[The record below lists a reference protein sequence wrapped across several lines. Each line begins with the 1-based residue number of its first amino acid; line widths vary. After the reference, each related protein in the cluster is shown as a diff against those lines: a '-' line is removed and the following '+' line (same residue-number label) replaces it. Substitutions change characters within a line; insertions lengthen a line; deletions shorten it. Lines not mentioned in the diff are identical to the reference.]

1 MDSLWV
7 VPKIVYGGRLKRQ
20 TAMGWELCTSLLHS
34 LPHTHVNSKGN
45 RPTNLRKATVPNE
58 CPQSIESL
66 LWMAW
71 STLASF
77 QHSTWGQ
84 THMRYSKTHPRTKF
98 SSFFFFLIGS
108 SPWENTLL
116 LPGLQSMKTEFKLR
130 ELEQLPGPMSC
141 LINSAF
147 QAIRQ
152 VYCK

>member
-98 SSFFFFLIGS
+98 SSFFFFNWLFSLGKYTT
-108 SPWENTLL
+108 SPWSAKHEDWIQTQRAGTIAWSNVL
-116 LPGLQSMKTEFKLR
+116 FN
-130 ELEQLPGPMSC
+130 QLSFSGY
-141 LINSAF
+141 
-147 QAIRQ
+147 QAS
-152 VYCK
+152 VL